1 MSRVMH
7 CGLGLCAPLIMSF
20 SAPTYANTPFQI
32 STSYVLADFTF
43 EEFDQRGRVN
53 NENGTLSGVQFQ
65 TGYQQPQ
72 WSASLAASIMSSDI
86 VHDGVTQS
94 GRAFLSKTNT
104 EVANVDANM
113 AWHALTIADF
123 DIALVMGAG
132 YRHWQRD
139 ILSAQTVVGIKET
152 YQWFYYAGGLEI
164 TREFGE
170 QALSFNIS
178 KRFAE
183 HVDER
188 VDFKN
193 DLNTLSLA
201 PDPESA
207 FIAGLKWQ
215 YKLTEKWGVTSE
227 ASYIYWSF
235 NQSAMRALLRNN
247 IPIGKAFQPANKTKV
262 KTVRLGLTYTF

>member
-1 MSRVMH
+1 MSRVML
-7 CGLGLCAPLIMSF
+7 CVPGLCASLIMSL
-20 SAPTYANTPFQI
+20 SAPTYANAPFQI

-72 WSASLAASIMSSDI
+72 WSASLAASIMSNDI

-94 GRAFLSKTNT
+94 GREFLSKTNA

-123 DIALVMGAG
+123 DIALVMGVG

-139 ILSAQTVVGIKET
+139 ILSTQTVVGIKET
-152 YQWFYYAGGLEI
+152 YQWFYYASGLAI
-164 TREFGE
+164 TREFSE
-170 QALSFNIS
+170 QTLSFNIS
-178 KRFAE
+178 KRFAD

-193 DLNTLSLA
+193 DLDTLSLA

-215 YKLTEKWGVTSE
+215 YKLTEQWGVTSE

-235 NQSAMRALLRNN
+235 DQSATRALLRNN
-247 IPIGKAFQPANKTKV
+247 IPIGDAFQPANKTKV

>member
-43 EEFDQRGRVN
+43 EEFDQRGRIN

-65 TGYQQPQ
+65 SRYQQPQ

-94 GRAFLSKTNT
+94 GREFLSKTNA
-104 EVANVDANM
+104 EVTNVDANM
-113 AWHALTIADF
+113 AWHTLTIADF
-123 DIALVMGAG
+123 DISLVMGAG

-139 ILSAQTVVGIKET
+139 ILSTQTVVGIKET

-164 TREFGE
+164 TREFSE
-170 QALSFNIS
+170 QTLSFNIS
-178 KRFAE
+178 KRFAD
-183 HVDER
+183 HVDES

-193 DLNTLSLA
+193 DFDTLFLA

-207 FIAGLKWQ
+207 FIAELKWQ
-215 YKLTEKWGVTSE
+215 YKLTEQWGITSE

-235 NQSAMRALLRNN
+235 NQSATGTLLRNN
-247 IPIGKAFQPANKTKV
+247 IPIGDVFQPANKTKV
-262 KTVRLGLTYTF
+262 KAVRLGLTYTF

>member
-1 MSRVMH
+1 
-7 CGLGLCAPLIMSF
+7 MSF

-43 EEFDQRGRVN
+43 EEFDQRGRIN

-65 TGYQQPQ
+65 SRYQQPQ

-94 GRAFLSKTNT
+94 GREFLSKTNA

-113 AWHALTIADF
+113 AWHTLTIADF
-123 DIALVMGAG
+123 DISLVMGAG

-139 ILSAQTVVGIKET
+139 ILSTQTVVGIKET

-164 TREFGE
+164 TREFSE
-170 QALSFNIS
+170 QTLSFNIS
-178 KRFAE
+178 KRFAD
-183 HVDER
+183 HVDES

-193 DLNTLSLA
+193 DFDTLFLA

-207 FIAGLKWQ
+207 FIAELKWQ
-215 YKLTEKWGVTSE
+215 YKLTEQWGITSE

-235 NQSAMRALLRNN
+235 NQSATGTLLRNN
-247 IPIGKAFQPANKTKV
+247 IPIGDVFQPANKTKV
-262 KTVRLGLTYTF
+262 KAVRLGLTYTF